1 MATLSASNIQPVLEF
16 KAMKTQREQLIH
28 TWIASVLNSEQSEI
42 NFLAGDASFRRYA
55 RIKLNNKTFILMD
68 APPDKEDC
76 APFVAIDEFFDQNGV
91 RVPHIIA
98 KDLENGFLL
107 LEDFGDVVLSS
118 LLNDQNV
125 DQHYAQSFKQ
135 LIQLQQIDGKFRLPE
150 YSYEKLISEME
161 LLTDWLLPALKIQPS
176 QDESALIKRTFAILA
191 NAAVA
196 QPQVIVHRDFHSR
209 NLMQL
214 EHESE
219 QGVIDFQDAVIG
231 ADTYDL
237 ISITRDAYV
246 QWNPERVYQWFKT
259 FYDMLPDSAK
269 QARDFEQFKRDAD
282 LMAIQ
287 RHVKILGIFVRL
299 FERDGKSG
307 YLKDL
312 PRVMWYLLEESKP
325 YTELAP
331 FIQFMQ
337 QRVLTAFE
345 AKYGRYEV
353 EA

>member
-1 MATLSASNIQPVLEF
+1 MN
-16 KAMKTQREQLIH
+16 TQRENLIQA
-28 TWIASVLNSEQSEI
+28 WIASVLQSEQFEI

-55 RIKLNNKTFILMD
+55 RIKLNNKTYMLMD
-68 APPDKEDC
+68 APPEKEDC
-76 APFVAIDEFFDQNGV
+76 APFVMIDEFFDQHGV

-98 KDLENGFLL
+98 KNLEQGFLL
-107 LEDFGDVVLSS
+107 LEDFGDVVLST
-118 LLNDQNV
+118 LLNEQTV
-125 DQHYAQSFKQ
+125 DAHYSQSFKQ
-135 LIQLQQIDGKFRLPE
+135 LIQLQSIDGSAQLPA

-161 LLTDWLLPALKIQPS
+161 LLTDWLLPSLHIQPTS
-176 QDESALIKRTFAILA
+176 EQSALIKRTFAILA

-209 NLMQL
+209 NLMIIEGEQN
-214 EHESE
+214 

-246 QWNPERVYQWFKT
+246 QWNADRVYAWFKQ
-259 FYDMLPDSAK
+259 FYDLLPDTAK
-269 QARDFEQFKRDAD
+269 QDRDFEQFKKDAD

-287 RHVKILGIFVRL
+287 RHIKILGIFVRL

-325 YTELAP
+325 YAELAP
-331 FIQFMQ
+331 FMQFI
-337 QRVLTAFE
+337 RETVLPKFE
-345 AKYGRYEV
+345 EKFGRYEV
-353 EA
+353 VA